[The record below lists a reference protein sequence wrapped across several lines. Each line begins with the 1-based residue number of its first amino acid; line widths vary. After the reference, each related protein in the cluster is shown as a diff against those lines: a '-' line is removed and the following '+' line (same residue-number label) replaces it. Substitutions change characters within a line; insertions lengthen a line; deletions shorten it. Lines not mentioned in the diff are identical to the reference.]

1 MNDSYVKVGE
11 YQLKDY
17 GITFG
22 VGLPI
27 GKSKSSLN
35 IAFDFGTRG
44 TKENNLVKENYGII
58 TFSVTLHDL
67 WFYKRKFD

>member
-1 MNDSYVKVGE
+1 MKDAYVQVGD

-22 VGLPI
+22 VGLPL
-27 GKSKSSLN
+27 GRTRSSMN
-35 IAFDFGTRG
+35 VAFTMGTRG
-44 TKENNLVKENYGII
+44 TLENNLIKENYGIL

-67 WFYKRKFD
+67 WFFKRKFD